1 MSGRP
6 LPSVQVRDSTLGFQA
21 TTYNREQ
28 GLRES
33 WRTVGSLS
41 SQQSLQELKDTQVE
55 VPLHPGMLILP
66 GGCTESGQD

>member
-1 MSGRP
+1 M
-6 LPSVQVRDSTLGFQA
+6 QVRDSTLGFQA

-41 SQQSLQELKDTQVE
+41 SQQSLQELKETQVE
-55 VPLHPGMLILP
+55 VTLHPGMLILP